1 VQGREYEKEVNRDLE
16 KIKGSIEAASSL
28 QITDENPK
36 KDSDKDIINIMNAL
50 FYPRDAKSYE
60 TINKYVDFSEAL
72 KTEAKKAMSISERNY
87 QYGLEDKESEIILN
101 MHKKG
106 LKTEEISDYLQV
118 NIEKVE
124 EIINSQTVLA

>member
-1 VQGREYEKEVNRDLE
+1 LE

-72 KTEAKKAMSISERNY
+72 KTEVKKAMSISERNY
-87 QYGLEDKESEIILN
+87 QYGKDDQLGENVIN
-101 MHKKG
+101 MHEEG
-106 LKTEEISDYLQV
+106 LTVEQIAKYLKLTA
-118 NIEKVE
+118 EKVE